1 MLPVS
6 SSSVVPRDCTF
17 FHEWRGPGE
26 SCFTSW
32 HPTFHKFA
40 FQLCLFVVY
49 VLFFESSPKNDE
61 RTPDG
66 QARWCESWTPA
77 IFCLEVQKGVDG
89 TNLKQHP
96 GTLMTHDVSQ
106 EMYSSAEGLLNQAK
120 WIWSKDGMYSMIIH
134 KNWACDCQVD
144 LEEAYEDDWTVC
156 NQESVVNGGVLFY
169 NVVLNIVLCC
179 ISPHFSWFAAS
190 LHSTLI
196 FWGAGR
202 LNATF
207 LPPKRRRSA
216 FCGGHGMISDSRGSI
231 LCRPQ
236 SSWFDHIL
244 FIHIYI

>member
-40 FQLCLFVVY
+40 FQLRLFVVY

-61 RTPDG
+61 QTPDE

-89 TNLKQHP
+89 TNLKQHA

-134 KNWACDCQVD
+134 KIWLVTARSTWKKHTKMTGRCATKSLLWGCF
-144 LEEAYEDDWTVC
+144 
-156 NQESVVNGGVLFY
+156 VL
-169 NVVLNIVLCC
+169 
-179 ISPHFSWFAAS
+179 
-190 LHSTLI
+190 
-196 FWGAGR
+196 
-202 LNATF
+202 
-207 LPPKRRRSA
+207 
-216 FCGGHGMISDSRGSI
+216 
-231 LCRPQ
+231 
-236 SSWFDHIL
+236 
-244 FIHIYI
+244 

>member
-1 MLPVS
+1 MFHQLTSYLSQVCI
-6 SSSVVPRDCTF
+6 SVVFVCCLRSFLRVKPQKWWTNTR
-17 FHEWRGPGE
+17 WA
-26 SCFTSW
+26 SKMVWKLNTS
-32 HPTFHKFA
+32 
-40 FQLCLFVVY
+40 
-49 VLFFESSPKNDE
+49 D
-61 RTPDG
+61 
-66 QARWCESWTPA
+66 
-77 IFCLEVQKGVDG
+77 FCLEVQKGVDG

-216 FCGGHGMISDSRGSI
+216 FCGSHGMISDSRGSI

-244 FIHIYI
+244 FIHIYIII